1 MAKKNPRLGST
12 LESLLRE
19 DGSYEEVKNQAM
31 KAVLVHKREEA
42 RKAQHLSKAAAVKLY
57 EMGRLSTGAA
67 AQLAGVPK
75 PLFLTKLADYGVDTF
90 DLTKDKSSE

>member
-19 DGSYEEVKNQAM
+19 DGGYEGVKNRAI
-31 KAVLVHKREEA
+31 KAVLAHKPKEA
-42 RKAQHLSKAAAVKLY
+42 RTAQNLSKAAAVKLY
-57 EMGRLSTGAA
+57 EMGRLSTGVA

-75 PLFLTKLADYGVDTF
+75 PVFLMKLADYGVNTF